1 MSLPFNGTVLKNLLA
16 VISSGVSFS
25 LGRDDLLDVQNAA
38 NLLQI
43 KLNNLNV
50 EPSNKVA
57 PKLVLYGTF
66 KTSIYPCL

>member
-16 VISSGVSFS
+16 VISSGVSLS
-25 LGRDDLLDVQNAA
+25 LGRDDLLNVQNAA

-50 EPSNKVA
+50 EPSNKVVE
-57 PKLVLYGTF
+57 KNIL
-66 KTSIYPCL
+66 IIN